1 MSENYLNTKI
11 NSFIAIFLG
20 SAFFFLNLGISIF
33 YILSFFFITYLW
45 IKNLLRIDYVQ
56 KIFLFFLIYLILSN
70 FLINYEIIDLKF
82 FYKNLMY
89 LKFLLLF
96 LTLDIIFKNIN
107 LVKKILFINFFFL
120 IFLIFEVYLQR
131 SIGYEILG
139 YSIHS
144 YNRVTGPYGEELVIG
159 TLILY
164 VGFHSFFYFLI
175 NKKFKSKINEFF
187 YFVIF
192 FNLYF
197 FSIYLTGERM
207 NFLISLLLIT
217 LMIIILYKHRLKLFL
232 STFIFF
238 ILIFL
243 TFHFNLTVSDKYKTF
258 ADLIRL
264 KDKIT
269 QTDSSKN
276 IIYKKEDNLEIKN
289 EDKDNEKTY
298 FHVLDAHL
306 LHFSVAKEI
315 WKDNKLFG
323 AGVRSFQRI
332 CGNYDYLETFNKSKS
347 CSTHPHNFILE
358 LLAETGLLGIGIF
371 IFLIIY
377 ILIKNFKKLLKI
389 IKVPENNIIIISFLI
404 IFIALIW
411 PLKTSGRLF
420 SNFYGTIFWFNF
432 FTFYILLKR
441 FKLK

>member
-1 MSENYLNTKI
+1 MQFKFTVN
-11 NSFIAIFLG
+11 NSILFLAFIFSL
-20 SAFFFLNLGISIF
+20 SFFFLNLGISIF
-33 YILSFFFITYLW
+33 IYLVFFITYLC
-45 IKNLLRIDYVQ
+45 IKNLVSIDQIQ
-56 KIFLFFLIYLILSN
+56 KIFLFFLIYVIIAN

-82 FYKNLMY
+82 FYKNLLY
-89 LKFLLLF
+89 LKFFLLF
-96 LTLDIIFKNIN
+96 LILDIIFKNFN
-107 LVKKILFINFFFL
+107 LVKKIFFINSIIL

-139 YSIHS
+139 YSIHP

-164 VGFHSFFYFLI
+164 IGFHSFFYFLI
-175 NKKFKSKINEFF
+175 NKKFKSKTNEFL
-187 YFVIF
+187 YFITF

-207 NFLISLLLIT
+207 NFLISLLVIT

-232 STFIFF
+232 STFMFF

-243 TFHFNLTVSDKYKTF
+243 TFHFNLPVSDKYKTF
-258 ADLIRL
+258 VDLIRL
-264 KDKIT
+264 KDKII
-269 QTDSSKN
+269 QIDSSKN
-276 IIYKKEDNLEIKN
+276 IINKKEDNLEIKI
-289 EDKDNEKTY
+289 EDNEKTY

-315 WKDNKLFG
+315 WKDNKFFG
-323 AGVRSFQRI
+323 AGLRSFQRI
-332 CGNYDYLETFNKSKS
+332 CGNYDYLETFNENKS

-377 ILIKNFKKLLKI
+377 ILKKNSKKLLQI
-389 IKVPENNIIIISFLI
+389 IKRPENNLIIISFFI

>member
-1 MSENYLNTKI
+1 MQFKFTVN
-11 NSFIAIFLG
+11 NSILFLAFIFSL
-20 SAFFFLNLGISIF
+20 SFFFLNLGISIF
-33 YILSFFFITYLW
+33 YIFSFFFITYLC
-45 IKNLLRIDYVQ
+45 IKNLVSIDQIQ
-56 KIFLFFLIYLILSN
+56 KIFLFFLIYVIIAN

-82 FYKNLMY
+82 FYKNLLY
-89 LKFLLLF
+89 LKFFLLF
-96 LTLDIIFKNIN
+96 LILDIIFKNFN
-107 LVKKILFINFFFL
+107 LVKKIFFINSINL

-139 YSIHS
+139 YSIHP

-164 VGFHSFFYFLI
+164 IGFHSFFYFLI
-175 NKKFKSKINEFF
+175 NKKFKSKTNEFL
-187 YFVIF
+187 YFITF

-207 NFLISLLLIT
+207 NFLISLLVIT

-258 ADLIRL
+258 VDLIRL
-264 KDKIT
+264 KDKII
-269 QTDSSKN
+269 QIDSSKN
-276 IIYKKEDNLEIKN
+276 IINKKEDNLEIKI
-289 EDKDNEKTY
+289 EDNEKTY

-315 WKDNKLFG
+315 WKDNKFFG
-323 AGVRSFQRI
+323 AGLRSFQRI
-332 CGNYDYLETFNKSKS
+332 CGNYDYLETFNENKS

-377 ILIKNFKKLLKI
+377 ILKKNSKKLLQI
-389 IKVPENNIIIISFLI
+389 IKRPENNLIIISFFI

-432 FTFYILLKR
+432 FTFYIVLKR
-441 FKLK
+441 C